1 MNNPHIYV
9 IHLKERTDRKKQF
22 LRAWTPNPKN
32 LHWFPAVRGMD
43 LPDSTL
49 AAFRTAARTRKARAG
64 RVGCYCSHVA
74 AIETA
79 IKKNH
84 FPLLILEDDAIPT
97 KHLQDLPTL
106 FNTAPEAANLLYFGA
121 LPVAGKRRATGYCQT
136 LESSESG
143 GWHIPPAS
151 IALYGGH
158 AYGFRTRDAA
168 QDVLAHLKDN
178 KITYDSALLRYQ
190 KKYRD
195 KVSVHCPFQFY
206 QAEGY
211 SDIEN
216 TKRPKRGVKSET
228 LRRQRN

>member
-9 IHLKERTDRKKQF
+9 IHLKDRTDRKKQF
-22 LRAWTPNPKN
+22 LRAWVPTPPN
-32 LHWFPAVRGMD
+32 LHWFPAVLGAA

-49 AAFRTAARTRKARAG
+49 ATFRIVAKTRKARAG

-79 IKKNH
+79 IQQDH
-84 FPLLILEDDAIPT
+84 FPLLILEDDALPT
-97 KHLQDLPTL
+97 KSLQDLTTL
-106 FNTAPEAANLLYFGA
+106 FETAPEAANLLYFGA
-121 LPVAGKRRATGYCQT
+121 LPVAGKRRATGYCRA
-136 LESSESG
+136 LG
-143 GWHIPPAS
+143 PGWHTPPAEV
-151 IALYGGH
+151 ALYGGH
-158 AYGFRTRDAA
+158 AYGFRTREAA
-168 QDVLAHLKDN
+168 QDVLAHLKSN

-216 TKRPKRGVKSET
+216 TKRAKRGKSLKKSET
-228 LRRQRN
+228 LKRQRT